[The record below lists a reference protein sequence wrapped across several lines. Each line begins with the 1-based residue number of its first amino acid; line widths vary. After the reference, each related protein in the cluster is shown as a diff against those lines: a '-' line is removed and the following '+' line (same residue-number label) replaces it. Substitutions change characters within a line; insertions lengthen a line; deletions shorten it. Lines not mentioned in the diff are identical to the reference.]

1 MRIGIKPRKLLTRP
15 CINGSPLCNKGR
27 QGVDRLVIEAADCS
41 HPIALADFYLSMGE
55 AMDTFIRTLDAGV
68 ACNQSAPARRAYGAV
83 ASATNALESQ

>member
-1 MRIGIKPRKLLTRP
+1 LLTP
-15 CINGSPLCNKGR
+15 N
-27 QGVDRLVIEAADCS
+27 
-41 HPIALADFYLSMGE
+41 ALADFYLSMGE